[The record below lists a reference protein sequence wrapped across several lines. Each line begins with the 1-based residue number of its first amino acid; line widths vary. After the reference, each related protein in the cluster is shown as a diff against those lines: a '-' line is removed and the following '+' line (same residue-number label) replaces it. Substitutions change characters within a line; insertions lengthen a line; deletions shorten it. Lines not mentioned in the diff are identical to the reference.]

1 MPPALLRL
9 ERRRKSGRESKP
21 KSLRE
26 KEEETVLSIGRNTA
40 HNAVHNT
47 VLKCRS
53 NAVVF
58 LGSKPASLT
67 PEKAGQAG

>member
-1 MPPALLRL
+1 
-9 ERRRKSGRESKP
+9 
-21 KSLRE
+21 LRE